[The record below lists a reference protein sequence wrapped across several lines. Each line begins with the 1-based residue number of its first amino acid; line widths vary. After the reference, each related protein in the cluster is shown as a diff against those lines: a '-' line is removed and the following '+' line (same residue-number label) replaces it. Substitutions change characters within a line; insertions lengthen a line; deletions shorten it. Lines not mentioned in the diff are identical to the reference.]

1 MKKKTI
7 TTLPN
12 PQSGLP
18 HQIDVADEAALP
30 QAIRQAVLTGLRHLP
45 ASSRPAVVRILQ
57 EEGYRGHT
65 LYRLVKGNEDGIPL
79 CVVGPLVQHAES
91 GSLKQRPDTI
101 DVRYGA
107 YAEEFFAGF
116 FQKSPTHRKLTVYEE
131 FRLPKPEKAELLPE

>member
-45 ASSRPAVVRILQ
+45 TCPSLVRVLQ

-65 LYRLVKGNEDGIPL
+65 LYRLATAAGESIPL

-91 GSLKQRPDTI
+91 GSLKQRPNTI

-116 FQKSPTHRKLTVYEE
+116 FQKSPTHRKLIVYEE
-131 FRLPKPEKAELLPE
+131 FRLLKPEKVELLPE